1 MPISYETFRNLISRE
16 KEKNESILEGIY
28 HRGQDNIWNGQELLK
43 ELIDEYG
50 APKISPDKM
59 DSVKNIFSIILWGEY
74 AAWNVSSQLSFM
86 LDDYGAKMAAVSQ
99 AHDEARHFYV
109 MRDYLRLLD
118 YEPQELPKH
127 VSYILGEVCETRD
140 LARKLLGMQLMIE
153 PIALTIFRFIRRE
166 NIDPVLSNLLGYFEI
181 DESRH
186 VALGIKH
193 LPGLLKEMSRVE
205 LVKFLFWQAKLINA
219 EISGLKFLEKDL
231 IVLGIDPLEAFE
243 FAERKQLECLRLVA
257 QEMGISKNIWKPI
270 VKIIQ
275 FKKKMTFYPDKQDNF
290 IKRFSTS
297 LFEMFGTT

>member
-1 MPISYETFRNLISRE
+1 MPIPYETFRDLISQE

-43 ELIDEYG
+43 ELVSEYG
-50 APKISPDKM
+50 APKIDPDKI
-59 DSVKNIFSIILWGEY
+59 VPIKNIFSIILWGEY

-86 LDDYGAKMAAVSQ
+86 LNDYGSKMAAVSQ

-127 VSYILGEVCETRD
+127 VSYILREVCETKD

-153 PIALTIFRFIRRE
+153 PIALTIFRFIRKG

-205 LVKFLFWQAKLINA
+205 LVKFLFWQARLINA

-231 IVLGIDPLEAFE
+231 MALGIDPLEAFE
-243 FAERKQLECLRLVA
+243 FAESKQLECLRLVA
-257 QEMGISKNIWKPI
+257 QEMGINEGIWKPI
-270 VKIIQ
+270 IKVIQ

-297 LFEMFGTT
+297 LFGLFETT

>member
-1 MPISYETFRNLISRE
+1 MPIPYETFRNLVSHE
-16 KEKNESILEGIY
+16 KEKNETVLEGIY
-28 HRGQDNIWNGQELLK
+28 HRGQNNIWNGQELLK
-43 ELIDEYG
+43 ELVSKHGTPNIDSEKLG
-50 APKISPDKM
+50 PI
-59 DSVKNIFSIILWGEY
+59 KNIFSIILWGEY

-109 MRDYLRLLD
+109 MRDYLRLLE
-118 YEPQELPKH
+118 YEPQELPSQ
-127 VSYILGEVCETRD
+127 VSYILREVCETKH

-153 PIALTIFRFIRRE
+153 PIALTIFRFVRKG
-166 NIDPVLSNLLGYFEI
+166 NIDPVLSSLLDHFEI

-193 LPGLLKEMSRVE
+193 LPRLLKEMSRAE
-205 LVKFLFWQAKLINA
+205 LVKFLFWQARLINA

-231 IVLGIDPLEAFE
+231 IALGIDPLEAFE
-243 FAERKQLECLRLVA
+243 FAEEKQLECLRLVT
-257 QEMGISKNIWKPI
+257 QEMGINKNIWKPI
-270 VKIIQ
+270 VKVIQ
-275 FKKKMTFYPDKQDNF
+275 FKKKMTFYPNKQDNL